1 MHALKILALFT
12 LSLNVGAGC
21 DAEVGSNSAEGGV
34 IARSGSGGYGG
45 VWLNTS
51 AIGSQPFSEMDLSG
65 ALHDGVKLIGVQV
78 KGPNNA
84 WITADKTEVVD
95 GTLRVKVNKF
105 VYTGAALVGA
115 RWQVNLVDELGV
127 AVPRELW
134 IAAVQVISPKEARYT
149 FQTHDD
155 DGQSMYLCEAD
166 ALGSY
171 SAVVIKDVTIDPFTA
186 DMAPRKETVYFAC
199 VSGAV
204 GKAVTWG
211 YRPWERT
218 LAEFATAVRVV
229 RADYCFD
236 GMSWTAPGTS
246 LQLKD
251 RWNINTFLSAA
262 APTEVVWTRTG
273 IACLTQPR
281 ALTYSA
287 EQVTC
292 DGQAIPSCPVNLT
305 MTTYADT
312 QFWTKLPPQ

>member
-1 MHALKILALFT
+1 MHAFKILAFFT
-12 LSLNVGAGC
+12 LSLTVGAGC
-21 DAEVGSNSAEGGV
+21 DAEVEHDDGGGA
-34 IARSGSGGYGG
+34 IHARGGSGGYGG

-51 AIGSQPFSEMDLSG
+51 AIGSQAFSEMDLSG
-65 ALHDGVKLIGVQV
+65 ALHDGVQVMGFKV
-78 KGPNNA
+78 KGPNDT
-84 WITADKTEVVD
+84 WITADKSEVVD
-95 GTLRVKVNKF
+95 GTLRVKVGKV
-105 VYTGAALVGA
+105 VYSGAALVGA
-115 RWQVNLVDELGV
+115 RWQINLVNEQGV
-127 AVPRELW
+127 TVPREIW
-134 IAAVQVISPKEARYT
+134 IAEVDVLSPKEARYT

-155 DGQSMYLCEAD
+155 DGQVAYLCDAD
-166 ALGSY
+166 TLGSH
-171 SAVVIKDVTIDPFTA
+171 SAAVIKDVTIDPFTA
-186 DMAPRKETVYFAC
+186 DMAQRKHTAYFAC

-236 GMSWTAPGTS
+236 GMSWTEPGTA

-251 RWNINTFLSAA
+251 RWNINTFVSSA

-281 ALTYSA
+281 ASTYTA
-287 EQVTC
+287 AQVTC
-292 DGQAIPSCPVNLT
+292 NGKAIPSCPNKLT
-305 MTTYADT
+305 MTTFADT